1 MKTPSS
7 PWWLLAAVLVG
18 CGTSDASFDTSD
30 PLPKRSDISN
40 GPDGGVSST
49 PASTGL
55 PCDVQSVLAERCQT
69 CHGSEPS
76 FGAPNALVTYADLT
90 KTLGGKKVTELVAAR
105 VHDAA
110 RPMPPQPNPR
120 LDTNDL
126 AILDAW
132 IAKGAPSSNETCGGG
147 AGGAPVTKPLSC
159 TPDTLVRPASK
170 WTMPAN
176 KTDEY
181 VCYGFDVNPGSKR
194 HVIALAPKVDNK
206 TIVHHIILFQSP
218 DAVSATPA
226 PCSQGG
232 GVTWRMVAGWAP
244 GGGNVELPPEAG
256 FPESGTTHWVA
267 QVHYNNAQSLAG
279 QVDGSGYD
287 LCTTD
292 KLRANDADIMAF
304 GATKFT
310 IPPRGKLDMTCDFNV
325 PAQLPEVH
333 VFAGAP
339 HMHKLGKSLST
350 HRIRGGVSEAV
361 VDQPNFDF
369 QTQVGYSTNLGIKG
383 GDTVRTRCVW
393 QNPGDQSVGFGE
405 NTADEMCFM
414 FVSYYPKIDSSLF
427 NWALPAAAASCH

>member
-159 TPDTLVRPASK
+159 TRTRSCAPRRSGRCRPTRPTS
-170 WTMPAN
+170 T
-176 KTDEY
+176 
-181 VCYGFDVNPGSKR
+181 
-194 HVIALAPKVDNK
+194 
-206 TIVHHIILFQSP
+206 
-218 DAVSATPA
+218 SATA
-226 PCSQGG
+226 
-232 GVTWRMVAGWAP
+232 
-244 GGGNVELPPEAG
+244 
-256 FPESGTTHWVA
+256 
-267 QVHYNNAQSLAG
+267 
-279 QVDGSGYD
+279 
-287 LCTTD
+287 
-292 KLRANDADIMAF
+292 
-304 GATKFT
+304 
-310 IPPRGKLDMTCDFNV
+310 
-325 PAQLPEVH
+325 
-333 VFAGAP
+333 
-339 HMHKLGKSLST
+339 ST
-350 HRIRGGVSEAV
+350 
-361 VDQPNFDF
+361 
-369 QTQVGYSTNLGIKG
+369 
-383 GDTVRTRCVW
+383 
-393 QNPGDQSVGFGE
+393 
-405 NTADEMCFM
+405 
-414 FVSYYPKIDSSLF
+414 
-427 NWALPAAAASCH
+427 